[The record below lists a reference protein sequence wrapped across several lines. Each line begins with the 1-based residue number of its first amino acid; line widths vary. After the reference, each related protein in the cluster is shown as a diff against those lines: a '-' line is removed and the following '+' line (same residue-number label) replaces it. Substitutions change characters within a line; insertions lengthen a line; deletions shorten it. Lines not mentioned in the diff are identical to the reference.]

1 MLDMFDNLNKRE
13 QIFMEMLEITIGA
26 MIENELCSY
35 CSYSGSEYCYSQR
48 CCDNAMFDG
57 ILTKAKRNLQRQC
70 DELGNRKVS

>member
-1 MLDMFDNLNKRE
+1 MFDNLNKRE
-13 QIFMEMLEITIGA
+13 QLLMEMLDIAIGA

-57 ILTKAKRNLQRQC
+57 LLTKAKIYLNRKC
-70 DELGNRKVS
+70 DELGNRKAS